1 MDIRIWFC
9 FTAVLIQ
16 FGSVTSYYH
25 LHRDRTSGNRTCR
38 QTLSR
43 IGHLSIEAPQP
54 PNIAGEWTSQRCEVR
69 PGPEFILRRYY
80 FQRHHFKLQQ
90 YYYKDPGCK
99 RPAYG
104 VVAEGHYRHKRP
116 SWIVQGGT
124 ETAYTVHNVSVIP
137 YTSNVARTFTKNAQ
151 FCTELANM
159 NFSTFRKTKIL
170 NFPPYAKNSHDAS
183 RDFDCSFVFNLT
195 FHELQ
200 LIRLEIQNHH
210 VYSSIKYF
218 RVVKAKRAR
227 TEKLLFLGDIHTDVK
242 QRASYRP
249 TAYQTALRPVF
260 TRKCHVCSLIAN
272 SHDFLPPQLK
282 NGRNTALDLTGEWV
296 SRRCETRQYG
306 QFLTRHLSFYP
317 DGSSWS
323 GQYDFYRD
331 PLCLNPSFTLKV
343 KGMYSIKADSKSIVG
358 AKNCNFRIHNLKVK
372 PMSQLITQNLNIFG
386 GQGCGRPKSW
396 ETFEEQDVTS
406 TGGCS
411 TLGINLPS
419 VEHELLKIEKSHNKK
434 LLFIGQRPTDQ
445 GVRPVGE
452 LPTSFQ
458 EPLLQCTNAQDPPKK
473 TKFITKYK
481 LPYFQKLESLESSSA
496 NNIHFVAY
504 RLFSLVVSFFIVR
517 IL

>member
-1 MDIRIWFC
+1 M
-9 FTAVLIQ
+9 
-16 FGSVTSYYH
+16 
-25 LHRDRTSGNRTCR
+25 
-38 QTLSR
+38 
-43 IGHLSIEAPQP
+43 
-54 PNIAGEWTSQRCEVR
+54 
-69 PGPEFILRRYY
+69 RRYY

-151 FCTELANM
+151 FCTELANR

-260 TRKCHVCSLIAN
+260 
-272 SHDFLPPQLK
+272 
-282 NGRNTALDLTGEWV
+282 V
-296 SRRCETRQYG
+296 S
-306 QFLTRHLSFYP
+306 
-317 DGSSWS
+317 
-323 GQYDFYRD
+323 
-331 PLCLNPSFTLKV
+331 
-343 KGMYSIKADSKSIVG
+343 I
-358 AKNCNFRIHNLKVK
+358 
-372 PMSQLITQNLNIFG
+372 
-386 GQGCGRPKSW
+386 
-396 ETFEEQDVTS
+396 
-406 TGGCS
+406 
-411 TLGINLPS
+411 
-419 VEHELLKIEKSHNKK
+419 
-434 LLFIGQRPTDQ
+434 
-445 GVRPVGE
+445 
-452 LPTSFQ
+452 
-458 EPLLQCTNAQDPPKK
+458 
-473 TKFITKYK
+473 
-481 LPYFQKLESLESSSA
+481 
-496 NNIHFVAY
+496 
-504 RLFSLVVSFFIVR
+504 
-517 IL
+517 